1 MELCSES
8 LWNTSVSWDTDSP
21 RLSSCL
27 ESLLEV
33 GFPFFTALIFVCCSI
48 PRQQV
53 AAGSLLPLLILPW
66 FIAIYSSQRQELQD
80 APQGGRGGVVLIL
93 VRCLNALLLAG
104 LSLAILLTKE
114 LNTNT
119 ILELAA
125 VVLVC
130 CSSAFSCIIE
140 VFLRI
145 SLKYLIFIEV
155 VSAWRGKHTSLLLTI
170 YWAFLLL
177 ALLPQVTE

>member
-1 MELCSES
+1 M
-8 LWNTSVSWDTDSP
+8 
-21 RLSSCL
+21 
-27 ESLLEV
+27 
-33 GFPFFTALIFVCCSI
+33 
-48 PRQQV
+48 
-53 AAGSLLPLLILPW
+53 AAGSLLPLLLLPW

-80 APQGGRGGVVLIL
+80 APQGGRGGIFLIL

-114 LNTNT
+114 HNTNT

-130 CSSAFSCIIE
+130 CSGAFSCIIE

-145 SLKYLIFIEV
+145 SSEY
-155 VSAWRGKHTSLLLTI
+155 LTI
-170 YWAFLLL
+170 
-177 ALLPQVTE
+177 

>member
-1 MELCSES
+1 M
-8 LWNTSVSWDTDSP
+8 
-21 RLSSCL
+21 
-27 ESLLEV
+27 
-33 GFPFFTALIFVCCSI
+33 
-48 PRQQV
+48 
-53 AAGSLLPLLILPW
+53 AAGSLLPLLLLPW
-66 FIAIYSSQRQELQD
+66 FIYVYSSQRQDLQD

-119 ILELAA
+119 ILELAS

-130 CSSAFSCIIE
+130 CSGAFSCIIE

-145 SLKYLIFIEV
+145 SSE
-155 VSAWRGKHTSLLLTI
+155 
-170 YWAFLLL
+170 
-177 ALLPQVTE
+177 

>member
-1 MELCSES
+1 MKMELCSES

-27 ESLLEV
+27 QSLLEV
-33 GFPFFTALIFVCCSI
+33 GFLHHGDLSVVQFHP
-48 PRQQV
+48 QV
-53 AAGSLLPLLILPW
+53 AAGSLLPLLLLPW
-66 FIAIYSSQRQELQD
+66 FIAIFFSQRQDLQD

-114 LNTNT
+114 HNTNT
-119 ILELAA
+119 ILELAGT
-125 VVLVC
+125 VLVC
-130 CSSAFSCIIE
+130 CSTAFSCIIE

-145 SLKYLIFIEV
+145 SSE
-155 VSAWRGKHTSLLLTI
+155 
-170 YWAFLLL
+170 
-177 ALLPQVTE
+177 